1 MVESRTSQLKDANLN
16 LENSN
21 NALEEFHTQRNIF
34 FANLSHELRTPL
46 NAILGFSKILQK
58 KLTEINKDEKE
69 YVDSINT
76 SGKSLL
82 RMVNS
87 VHDFSKNRTK

>member
-46 NAILGFSKILQK
+46 NAILGFSKIFRNFDQCV
-58 KLTEINKDEKE
+58 I
-69 YVDSINT
+69 DS
-76 SGKSLL
+76 
-82 RMVNS
+82 
-87 VHDFSKNRTK
+87 FKNRQVAHSHSRKVKR